1 MFMFRIIAFW
11 FYCFVSVNVFAQD
24 ITINKNEL
32 LKSVSYQFQDSS
44 MNTPRPTTFEWLTS
58 APQNLLSFVKRIDP
72 RENAGWLTGIVVSS
86 ALLIKYDQD
95 ITNESQRY
103 GRKLGLISDSKNG
116 RETKT
121 VIPWE
126 LKGYDLPFVVPANLN
141 SSLYFI
147 GDGIPQIGIVGGLIG
162 YGLMYNSNHA
172 LSVASQNVEALLLTG
187 IVVQVL
193 KRTTGREAPFL
204 ATISGGKWQWFPNQE
219 AYNQQVPKYDAFPS
233 GHLATV
239 MASTTVLAHNFPTHT
254 YIKPVGYG
262 LMTLLGFAM
271 LNNGVH
277 WAGDY
282 PLGIAIGYAAAQ
294 VAISR
299 NEKKKITT
307 TSAAPI
313 SAKKRFQE
321 SMVLPFIEQGGFGLT
336 YYESF

>member
-1 MFMFRIIAFW
+1 MFRITVFW
-11 FYCFVSVNVFAQD
+11 FYCFVSANIFAQD
-24 ITINKNEL
+24 ITINKNDL
-32 LKSVSYQFQDSS
+32 LKSVNYQFQDSS
-44 MNTPRPTTFEWLTS
+44 INTPRPTAFEWLTS
-58 APQNLLSFVKRIDP
+58 APQNLVSFVKQIDP

-86 ALLIKYDQD
+86 ALLIKYDQE

-103 GRKLGLISDSKNG
+103 GRKLGLISDSKSG

-193 KRTTGREAPFL
+193 KRTTGREAPFV

-219 AYNQQVPKYDAFPS
+219 AYNKQVPKYDAFPS

-294 VAISR
+294 VAINR
-299 NEKKKITT
+299 NEKKKTT
-307 TSAAPI
+307 MTSAAPI
-313 SAKKRFQE
+313 SAKKRLHE
-321 SMVLPFIEQGGFGLT
+321 SMVLPFLEQGSFGLT